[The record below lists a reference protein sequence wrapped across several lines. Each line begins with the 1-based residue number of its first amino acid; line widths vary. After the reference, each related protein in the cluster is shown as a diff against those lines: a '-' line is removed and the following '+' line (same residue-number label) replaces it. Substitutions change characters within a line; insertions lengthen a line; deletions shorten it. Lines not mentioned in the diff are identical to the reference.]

1 MDLSWLQVCAEG
13 QTEGCI
19 PTIQLLY
26 LAALVAGVVLL
37 GVIAIRS
44 RDLSTATLALMP
56 VAIAINIAVGAIVVA
71 LRLPIYLDSIGTVLV
86 GVVAGPWAGA
96 LTGLLANLIWAILPV
111 PGGAG
116 PTIAFF
122 APVAAVIGLM
132 AGFWAGR
139 GAFRL
144 RADDERVGGFLALAA
159 GVAAAGIAHARRPA
173 DGRPLVRLG
182 GPRLADALRPPGPRS
197 SSRSAWPWP
206 GSRAGR
212 SSGSAP
218 ATRASRAT
226 WPSRPP
232 SSAGVLVFA
241 VLRLL
246 FAPNGYFSTITGLT
260 RGRRAG
266 QLPGRGEPHRA
277 GDRPIRS
284 GLLAWSSPSRS
295 SSASSSGAGRGRA
308 SAPACSRSG
317 SAGLTTGLVAAAI
330 SAPIAAGVFGG
341 VTGSGTDALVA
352 LFRTLGLN
360 IFQSAFAQGL
370 TSDPLD
376 KTISYTVVFLVLAAL
391 PAERPDDVQPGRVDD
406 RRLTGP
412 RRTGLRVQAASGVL
426 PPGRQLAPPAQPGHE
441 AAGPRR
447 G

>member
-19 PTIQLLY
+19 QAIQFVY
-26 LAALVAGVVLL
+26 LAALVAGIVLL
-37 GVIAIRS
+37 AIIAVRS

-56 VAIAINIAVGAIVVA
+56 VAIAINIAVGAIIVA

-144 RADDERVGGFLALAA
+144 RADDQRVGGFLSLAA
-159 GVAAAGIAHARRPA
+159 GVAAAAVVMLAIQQTVGLSFDSENSDSQMRFVILGLVIVAIGVVAA
-173 DGRPLVRLG
+173 WISGRTIFRLQAG
-182 GPRLADALRPPGPRS
+182 DSRISRYLAV
-197 SSRSAWPWP
+197 
-206 GSRAGR
+206 
-212 SSGSAP
+212 
-218 ATRASRAT
+218 ATAI
-226 WPSRPP
+226 
-232 SSAGVLVFA
+232 SAGAFIVAL
-241 VLRLL
+241 LRLL
-246 FAPNGYFSTITGLT
+246 FAPTGYFSLITGLKT
-260 RGRRAG
+260 DGTKDDFLGGAN
-266 QLPGRGEPHRA
+266 L
-277 GDRPIRS
+277 S
-284 GLLAWSSPSRS
+284 GLALPDPLGFAVVLAVGLVLGVLVWRW
-295 SSASSSGAGRGRA
+295 ASKGERA
-308 SAPACSRSG
+308 WMFPVWVG
-317 SAGLTTGLVAAAI
+317 GLTTGLLAAAI
-330 SAPIAAGVFGG
+330 SAPISAGVFGG

-360 IFQSAFAQGL
+360 VFQSAFAQGL

-376 KTISYTVVFLVLAAL
+376 KTISYTVVFLILAAL
-391 PAERPDDVQPGRVDD
+391 PLSVRTMFSRGESTIVD
-406 RRLTGP
+406 
-412 RRTGLRVQAASGVL
+412 
-426 PPGRQLAPPAQPGHE
+426 
-441 AAGPRR
+441 
-447 G
+447 

>member
-13 QTEGCI
+13 QAEGCI
-19 PTIQLLY
+19 PAVQLLY
-26 LAALVAGVVLL
+26 LAALIAGGVLL
-37 GVIAIRS
+37 AVIAVRS
-44 RDLSTATLALMP
+44 RDLSTATLALLP

-71 LRLPIYLDSIGTVLV
+71 LRLPVYLDSIGTVLV
-86 GVVAGPWAGA
+86 GVLAGPWAGA

-144 RADDERVGGFLALAA
+144 RADDERVGAFLALAA
-159 GVAAAGIAHARRPA
+159 GVGAAAVAMLVVQQTVGLGFDWEDPESQVRFVLLGLLIVAAGVTVA
-173 DGRPLVRLG
+173 WLSGRTVFRLG
-182 GPRLADALRPPGPRS
+182 PGDPRIGRYLAAATAISAAALT
-197 SSRSAWPWP
+197 A
-206 GSRAGR
+206 
-212 SSGSAP
+212 
-218 ATRASRAT
+218 
-226 WPSRPP
+226 
-232 SSAGVLVFA
+232 A

-246 FAPNGYFSTITGLT
+246 LAPGGWLSTVDGVLDDGTPDDFLGGANLTGLALADPLGLVLVAVVAVVLGVLVWAWV
-260 RGRRAG
+260 R
-266 QLPGRGEPHRA
+266 RGERA
-277 GDRPIRS
+277 RLFPVWVG
-284 GLLAWSSPSRS
+284 GV
-295 SSASSSGAGRGRA
+295 
-308 SAPACSRSG
+308 
-317 SAGLTTGLVAAAI
+317 TTGIVAAAI

-360 IFQSAFAQGL
+360 VFASTFAQGL

-391 PAERPDDVQPGRVDD
+391 PLTVRTMFSRGETTIVD
-406 RRLTGP
+406 
-412 RRTGLRVQAASGVL
+412 
-426 PPGRQLAPPAQPGHE
+426 
-441 AAGPRR
+441 
-447 G
+447 

>member
-19 PTIQLLY
+19 PTIQLVY
-26 LAALVAGVVLL
+26 LAALVVGVVLL
-37 GVIAIRS
+37 AIIAVRS

-56 VAIAINIAVGAIVVA
+56 VAIAINIAVGAIAVA

-86 GVVAGPWAGA
+86 GAVAGPWAGA

-159 GVAAAGIAHARRPA
+159 GVAAAALAMLVVQQTVGLSFDWEDPDSQMRFVLLGLLIVAVGVVVAWA
-173 DGRPLVRLG
+173 SGRTVFRLG
-182 GPRLADALRPPGPRS
+182 AGDARIARYLS
-197 SSRSAWPWP
+197 IATAASA
-206 GSRAGR
+206 
-212 SSGSAP
+212 
-218 ATRASRAT
+218 
-226 WPSRPP
+226 
-232 SSAGVLVFA
+232 VVIVFA

-246 FAPNGYFSTITGLT
+246 FAPEGYFSTIDGVLDDGTADDFLGGANLTALAIPDPAGLV
-260 RGRRAG
+260 GVAVVA
-266 QLPGRGEPHRA
+266 LVV
-277 GDRPIRS
+277 
-284 GLLAWSSPSRS
+284 GLLVWRWVSQ
-295 SSASSSGAGRGRA
+295 GERA
-308 SAPACSRSG
+308 RLFPVWVG
-317 SAGLTTGLVAAAI
+317 GLTTGIVAAAI

-360 IFQSAFAQGL
+360 VFQSTFAQGL

-376 KTISYTVVFLVLAAL
+376 KTISYTIVFVILAAL
-391 PAERPDDVQPGRVDD
+391 P
-406 RRLTGP
+406 LTV
-412 RRTGLRVQAASGVL
+412 RTMFSRG
-426 PPGRQLAPPAQPGHE
+426 E
-441 AAGPRR
+441 ATIAD
-447 G
+447 